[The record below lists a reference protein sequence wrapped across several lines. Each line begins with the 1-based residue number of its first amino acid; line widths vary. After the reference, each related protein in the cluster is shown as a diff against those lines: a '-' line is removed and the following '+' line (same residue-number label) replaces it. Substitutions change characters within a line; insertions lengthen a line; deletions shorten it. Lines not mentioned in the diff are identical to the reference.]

1 MDSRRWSNTT
11 KIIVVSTLA
20 VLAIVLLVT
29 FRAMIAPTIVA
40 FLFAFVLGYPVNWIQ
55 QRTGWG
61 RGATVAVLYLVILA
75 ATIIV
80 SAIFIP
86 RSADLITSTQGAV
99 SDLVSALKSLFSGPD
114 IVIGAY
120 TLSFGD
126 VIQQGGDVLQR
137 FVVSSGNP
145 FTLFRG
151 FTTGVLTVLYVLV
164 LSFWVL
170 KDMHKLQRALIE
182 RLPGDYQEEFRHLG
196 QDIGEIWHA
205 FLRGQLVLAITIT
218 MLTWIALSI
227 LGMPNAGGLA
237 VLAGFMEFLPTVGP
251 GISMAVGA
259 IIALVSGSNYAFF
272 SNNFTFAII
281 VLLTY
286 NAITWVESAYLIPR
300 LVGSRVRLHPAIT
313 FVAIISSAVTFGLI
327 GVLLATPVVASA
339 RDILIYI
346 YRKLQ
351 DQEPFEQSIATQPV
365 VRIRGLIAG
374 RKIEGIIFELDGVLT
389 QLDWSFAEQFV
400 QRTQWLERIFSA
412 EGRYRFAQRFMITS
426 EGMVN
431 FFINR
436 LEQWNRRPFL
446 NRMQPYFDRLRGH
459 PPRQELTL
467 IPGTTEALRV
477 LGYGYK
483 LALTTTRKREGV
495 QPLLANG
502 ELDEHIFDVILTR
515 ENVRRISPHSEAF
528 LTAADLMDLEPSNLL
543 VISDTDANLRSAAA
557 VNMATAGV
565 LSGLSLAKDFQ
576 SADLIL
582 DSVADLTEWL

>member
-11 KIIVVSTLA
+11 KIIVISTLV

-29 FRAMIAPTIVA
+29 FRAMIAPTIMA

-61 RGATVAVLYLVILA
+61 RGATVAVLYLLFLA
-75 ATIIV
+75 ATVIA

-86 RSADLITSTQGAV
+86 RSAGLITSMQGAI
-99 SDLVSALKSLFSGPD
+99 SDLVNALQSLFNGPD
-114 IVIGAY
+114 IVIGSY
-120 TLSFGD
+120 TLSFNN

-145 FTLFRG
+145 LTLFRG

-170 KDMHKLQRALIE
+170 KDLHKLQRAIIE
-182 RLPGDYQEEFRHLG
+182 HLPGDYQEEFRHLG
-196 QDIGEIWHA
+196 QDVGEIWHA
-205 FLRGQLVLAITIT
+205 FFRGQIVLAFTVT
-218 MLTWIALSI
+218 LLAWIALSI

-251 GISMAVGA
+251 GISITIGT
-259 IIALVSGSNYAFF
+259 IIALVSGSSRAVFN
-272 SNNFTFAII
+272 NNFTFALI

-286 NAITWVESAYLIPR
+286 NVLGWVESAYLIPR

-351 DQEPFEQSIATQPV
+351 DQEPFELGVMAQPA

-389 QLDWSFAEQFV
+389 QLDLDFAERFV
-400 QRTQWLERIFSA
+400 QRT
-412 EGRYRFAQRFMITS
+412 
-426 EGMVN
+426 
-431 FFINR
+431 
-436 LEQWNRRPFL
+436 
-446 NRMQPYFDRLRGH
+446 
-459 PPRQELTL
+459 
-467 IPGTTEALRV
+467 
-477 LGYGYK
+477 
-483 LALTTTRKREGV
+483 
-495 QPLLANG
+495 
-502 ELDEHIFDVILTR
+502 
-515 ENVRRISPHSEAF
+515 
-528 LTAADLMDLEPSNLL
+528 
-543 VISDTDANLRSAAA
+543 
-557 VNMATAGV
+557 
-565 LSGLSLAKDFQ
+565 
-576 SADLIL
+576 
-582 DSVADLTEWL
+582 